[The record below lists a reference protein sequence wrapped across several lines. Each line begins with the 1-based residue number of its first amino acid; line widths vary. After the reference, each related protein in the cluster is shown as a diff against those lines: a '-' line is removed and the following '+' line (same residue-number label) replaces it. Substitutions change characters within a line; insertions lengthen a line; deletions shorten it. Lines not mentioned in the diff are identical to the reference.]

1 MREIKFRIWNRKAK
15 QIQYPTPPWS
25 ANEGDLK
32 EIYFDWNIWDADKL
46 QQDLMQFTGL
56 KDKNEKEIFEGDI
69 VKRINA
75 GYIYTVEYSLEYAAY
90 ILRDLDND
98 IVFLSDFNN
107 IEVIGNI
114 FENSE
119 LLKHESN

>member
-1 MREIKFRIWNRKAK
+1 MREIKFRIWNRKIK
-15 QIQYPTPPWS
+15 QIQYPTPPWC

-32 EIYFDWNIWDADKL
+32 ELYFDWNIWDADKL

-56 KDKNEKEIFEGDI
+56 KDKNGKEIFEGDI
-69 VKRINA
+69 IKRINA